1 MEYCLCIKLNDRNL
15 LHIVSRNDLRKQ
27 HFYRDYVIV
36 ATAEDEQGAYEAA
49 ASLVQNYCDVHGSD
63 DFSHFGKWVRGV
75 QH

>member
-1 MEYCLCIKLNDRNL
+1 
-15 LHIVSRNDLRKQ
+15 LRKQ